1 MVDNI
6 SIMVEPLDP
15 AAAKRTVVAILASGT
30 LSFSKHALE
39 EMNNDNMVEVD
50 AKNALRGGMCQV
62 AELVASSWRYRFET
76 ARYAVVV
83 AFRAEDHAIVVTA
96 WKFKR

>member
-1 MVDNI
+1 MPI
-6 SIMVEPLDP
+6 LIEPFDP
-15 AAAKRTVVAILASGT
+15 AAAKKTVVTILVTGT
-30 LSFSKHALE
+30 LSFSKHALD
-39 EMNNDNMVEVD
+39 EMAKDNMVEVD
-50 AKNALRGGMCQV
+50 AKNALRGGACQ
-62 AELVASSWRYRFET
+62 LVEFVTSSWRYRFET